1 MNDRDKKILR
11 LGLRARNEIREQKT
25 AERAVQDPKHK
36 GGILSA
42 GEKIYYSGDVANVDG
57 FGEIVLVDSSG
68 RFGTQIKIKM
78 DDGRSFWISP
88 ASFVPGPGRRFM
100 LKSEADKI
108 RAEKIAEFERA
119 YLATLLRDP
128 KKSEEV

>member
-11 LGLRARNEIREQKT
+11 LGLRARNEIRDRKV

-36 GGILSA
+36 GGILVA
-42 GEKIYYSGDVANVDG
+42 GEKIYYTGDAANADG
-57 FGEIVLVDSSG
+57 FGEIVLVDSDL
-68 RFGTQIKIKM
+68 RFGTQVKIKM

-88 ASFVPGPGRRFM
+88 AAFVPGPGRRFM
-100 LKSEADKI
+100 LRSEYAAE

-128 KKSEEV
+128 EKKEA

>member
-1 MNDRDKKILR
+1 MTNLDKKILR
-11 LGLRARNEIREQKT
+11 LGLRARNEIRDRKV
-25 AERAVQDPKHK
+25 AERAVQDPKHE
-36 GGILSA
+36 GGILVA
-42 GEKIYYSGDVANVDG
+42 GEKIYYTGDMANADG

-68 RFGTQIKIKM
+68 RFGTQVKIKM

-100 LKSEADKI
+100 LKSEADAE
-108 RAEKIAEFERA
+108 RAERIASFNQS
-119 YLATLLRDP
+119 YLESLVRSA